1 MTRVTLAYRF
11 ELDLNNRQ
19 STLAARHADLA
30 RYAFNWALATRNE
43 HYRNVVLPARK
54 RGEKIRPLSY
64 YDLSKAWTAQKPRW
78 AYSLSAWAALSAIED
93 LDTAFKKFFRAR
105 KEGRRVGFP
114 RFKARG
120 RCRESF
126 RLRGS
131 IHVEKHRVKLPVF
144 GWLRIKGSAS
154 RFHADK
160 ILYATVSRDAGRWFV
175 SITVEQERPE
185 PITPTGEPVGLDL
198 GIAHFLTLSDGTIID
213 APQPLRAALRK
224 LRRQQK
230 AVARSQRNSNSRK
243 RKVQKVARTHARV
256 KAIRR
261 DFLHRTSH
269 QIATTYVAIGVER
282 LDIKNLMRN
291 RRLSR
296 AISDMGWGEFLR
308 QLAYKTQWYGSTLVV
323 ADLFFPSTKTCSG
336 CGVVVD
342 LPLSQRTYACAAC
355 GLVLDR
361 DLNAARNLRPMAVT
375 PTDINADGGVVRPGS
390 AWQIPVKSE
399 PSTAGRLAA

>member
-1 MTRVTLAYRF
+1 MRVTLAYKF
-11 ELDLNNRQ
+11 ALDLNDRQ
-19 STLAARHADLA
+19 ATACVRHAGLSRKA
-30 RYAFNWALATRNE
+30 WNWALATRNE
-43 HYRNVVLPARK
+43 HYRNVVLPASK
-54 RGEKIRPLSY
+54 RGEKIRPLSC
-64 YDLSKAWTAQKPRW
+64 YDLQKAWTAQKPAW
-78 AYSLSAWAALSAIED
+78 AYLLSAWAAISAIED
-93 LDTAFKKFFRAR
+93 VDRAFKNFLEAR
-105 KEGRRVGFP
+105 KAGRRAGLP
-114 RFKARG
+114 RFKANG
-120 RCRESF
+120 KCRDSF

-131 IHVEKHRVKLPVF
+131 IHVEKHRVKLPVL

-160 ILYATVSRDAGRWFV
+160 ILFATVSRDADRWFV

-185 PITPTGEPVGLDL
+185 PIAPTGEPVGLDL

-213 APQPLRAALRK
+213 APKPLQAALRK

-230 AVARSQRNSNSRK
+230 AIARSQRNSNSRK
-243 RKVQKVARTHARV
+243 RKAARLARTHARV

-261 DFLHRTSH
+261 DFLHRTSYK
-269 QIATTYVAIGVER
+269 IATTYVAIGVER
-282 LDIKNLMRN
+282 LDVKNMMRN

-323 ADLFFPSTKTCSG
+323 ADRFFPSTKICSG
-336 CGVVVD
+336 CVVVVD
-342 LPLSQRTYACAAC
+342 LPLSQRTYTCAAC

-375 PTDINADGGVVRPGS
+375 PTDINADGGVVRPDF
-390 AWQIPVKSE
+390 AWQIP
-399 PSTAGRLAA
+399 L